1 MRRNRVLFGTLMAAA
16 VVAVFAADRFLL
28 LRGVP
33 SAVLLSLVALVA
45 SYELCMVL
53 DAAGLA
59 TYPRL
64 TAFASFAVALTP
76 VATKLLLPGTSS
88 FAPQAGLIFL
98 FVVLTFG
105 IALTKADV
113 RKGAGAVVAG
123 TFVLVYV
130 GFALSFLVRLRTLN
144 DIGWGL
150 LMFVLACAKLGDV
163 GAYFVGRRFGKHALL
178 RRISPKKTVEGALG
192 ALVASFVVA
201 FATSLI
207 MGPKVSLGILLVW
220 AAVISV
226 AAQFGDLCESLLKR
240 AAAVKDSG
248 GFLGKMGGAL
258 DIVDSL
264 LLSAPTAYILALL
277 CGFSSG

>member
-1 MRRNRVLFGTLMAAA
+1 MRRNRILVGALTT
-16 VVAVFAADRFLL
+16 VAVLAVLAADRFLF

-76 VATKLLLPGTSS
+76 AAAKILLPGTSS

-105 IALTKADV
+105 IALTKADT
-113 RKGAGAVVAG
+113 REGARAVVAG

-144 DIGWGL
+144 AVGWEL
-150 LMFVLACAKLGDV
+150 LMFALTCAKFGDV
-163 GAYFVGRRFGKHALL
+163 GAYFIGRRFGRHALL
-178 RRISPKKTVEGALG
+178 PRISPRKTIEGAL
-192 ALVASFVVA
+192 AAIAASFVVA
-201 FATSLI
+201 FAFSPL
-207 MGPKVSLGILLVW
+207 MDGKVSLGVLLVW

-240 AAAVKDSG
+240 AASAKDSG
-248 GFLGKMGGAL
+248 DFLGRMGGAL

-277 CGFSSG
+277 SGFSSG